1 MQLSSLS
8 LAITNILGAGRFD
21 PASWFAAGEQGA
33 WYDPSDFTTLFQ
45 DSAGTIPVTAVEQPV
60 GLMLDKSQSLA
71 LGNEII
77 VNGNFATDTW
87 WTKSAASITI
97 AGGVGVAT
105 SAANGEGWY
114 RTGVL
119 TTNTFYEITFTV
131 VSCSSGGFYVWQ
143 AGAQTV
149 RSTPGTYTVRVLATQ
164 AQVGILCSGVTTG
177 TIDNISYKQV
187 TGNHAFQATAGNRP
201 TLSARVNLLTYSE
214 QFDNAAWS
222 KNNASVSANAT
233 ADPLGGNTADKIV
246 ENATTNAHQIYYPSI
261 TVSASSYTASVYAK
275 AAERTAFAI
284 DFYGLFTG
292 GLDKYAVFDLS
303 TGVVSST
310 AAGVSATI
318 TSAGGG
324 WYKCTATYTGISTA
338 LSYYIAVMNGLSW
351 ASNYNYT
358 GNGTSGVY
366 IWGADIRPTNI
377 GAALPSYQRVT
388 TSTDYDTVGFP
399 LYLKTNGTSSAMA
412 TYSINFTSTAAM
424 TVVTGVRK
432 LSDAALGML
441 AELSVSAGTSAG
453 TFYVLPQHTD
463 TKAYY
468 SSAGTSGVNVSSG
481 ANAAPYSSVITG
493 ISAISTPLASIR
505 VNGTQVGTSSAS
517 QGTGTFGTYPL
528 YLFARAG
535 TSLWFNGQFYG
546 AIICGASKTTAEIQQ
561 AESYENQKAGGL
573 Y

>member
-201 TLSARVNLLTYSE
+201 TLSARVNILLATGTLSTQTVTTLATTYTLSFTGTGTITLTGTATGVYTAGTYSITCT
-214 QFDNAAWS
+214 AGSLVVTVAGL
-222 KNNASVSANAT
+222 ATT
-233 ADPLGGNTADKIV
+233 ADL
-246 ENATTNAHQIYYPSI
+246 
-261 TVSASSYTASVYAK
+261 
-275 AAERTAFAI
+275 
-284 DFYGLFTG
+284 
-292 GLDKYAVFDLS
+292 
-303 TGVVSST
+303 
-310 AAGVSATI
+310 
-318 TSAGGG
+318 
-324 WYKCTATYTGISTA
+324 
-338 LSYYIAVMNGLSW
+338 
-351 ASNYNYT
+351 
-358 GNGTSGVY
+358 
-366 IWGADIRPTNI
+366 RPANI
-377 GAALPSYQRVT
+377 GTTLPSYQRIAAA
-388 TSTDYDTVGFP
+388 TDYDTAGFP
-399 LYLKTNGTSSAMA
+399 LYLKTNGISSAMQTNSIDFTA
-412 TYSINFTSTAAM
+412 TDKM
-424 TVVTGVRK
+424 TIVTGVRRLGSDRSK
-432 LSDAALGML
+432 IILEFTPLVSNTGGVAIYENDLTTGDYNFQMQNGYRYSALSAPSSNV
-441 AELSVSAGTSAG
+441 LSVNYDRSQISTNLQISPRINGAVPTL
-453 TFYVLPQHTD
+453 T
-463 TKAYY
+463 
-468 SSAGTSGVNVSSG
+468 SSG
-481 ANAAPYSSVITG
+481 SPVAASNFVSN
-493 ISAISTPLASIR
+493 S
-505 VNGTQVGTSSAS
+505 
-517 QGTGTFGTYPL
+517 L
-528 YLFARAG
+528 YLFARNNGA
-535 TSLWFNGQFYG
+535 SLWFNGQFYG